1 MQNINSL
8 VFDFLSI
15 IMYASGEHGI
25 LEYSSPLVLGL
36 PLSTSPTKAKPEN
49 FTFHSVCY
57 FLVLLG
63 SR

>member
-1 MQNINSL
+1 
-8 VFDFLSI
+8 
-15 IMYASGEHGI
+15 MYASGEHGI

-36 PLSTSPTKAKPEN
+36 PLSASPTKAKPEN

-57 FLVLLG
+57 FLVLLE